1 MNLANGYFVDGIGV
15 ASVLS
20 QPQARIFALL
30 PLAAGRHVP
39 AAALIGDAG
48 ILALRDWR
56 RARRLGSA
64 AAQT

>member
-1 MNLANGYFVDGIGV
+1 VNLANGYFVDGIGV

-30 PLAAGRHVP
+30 PLAGRHVP

-48 ILALRDWR
+48 ILALQDRR